1 MDTRTTRSTAENA
14 VKSPLYHHERWG
26 AYECLGCNE
35 LIEIPALA
43 VLAAGRLPV
52 RIKTNPEN
60 LLIWVEMIELD
71 HAKCSSFKDA
81 KMARDARTFR
91 KPMLRM
97 GHA

>member
-14 VKSPLYHHERWG
+14 VKSPLYHYVEWA
-26 AYECLGCNE
+26 AYECMGCHE

-60 LLIWVEMIELD
+60 LLIWVEMIEMD

-81 KMARDARTFR
+81 KMAQDARTYR
-91 KPMLRM
+91 KPMQRM